1 MKEKQKSKKK
11 KREALKEVLKKKL
24 RNWSPEPPKEPSS
37 NVKTSA

>member
-1 MKEKQKSKKK
+1 MKEKDKTKKK

-24 RNWSPEPPKEPSS
+24 GNWNPEPPKEPSS